1 MKVRPEVADRG
12 LGANTLRSV
21 LALGVLIALCTS
33 ADAARVHHYK
43 PRHVILRNSNA
54 MMPRFDVAPTQY
66 GSGPTWSSDIPSYN
80 DPSKFGGG
88 AP

>member
-1 MKVRPEVADRG
+1 M
-12 LGANTLRSV
+12 RSV

-43 PRHVILRNSNA
+43 PRHVILRDSNA

-66 GSGPTWSSDIPSYN
+66 DSGPTWSSDIPSYN

>member
-1 MKVRPEVADRG
+1 M
-12 LGANTLRSV
+12 RSV

-33 ADAARVHHYK
+33 ADAARVHHFK
-43 PRHVILRNSNA
+43 PRHVILRHSQA
-54 MMPRFDVAPTQY
+54 MMPRFDYGPTQY
-66 GSGPTWSSDIPSYN
+66 DDIPSYN